1 MADEQIDSLSIAISV
16 KDNDSAKKIKGITD
30 AIDSLVSSLKG
41 LESVQGALKTLENS
55 LGAIGRSSKSISS
68 KTKKVFAQAPQ
79 MATATEGVKGG
90 SLPQI
95 AKQTKTEING
105 LTKNLKE
112 NKKEAEKGASSF
124 NKFTRAVGRIALYR
138 MIRTA
143 LKEITQAAREGLS
156 NLSTVDKNLANSMN
170 RLSASA
176 TTLKNVFA
184 SALSPII
191 KNIEPVITK
200 FADTLATII
209 NRYEEAKAA
218 MQGASTYTRILTS
231 DTEEYKKSLDR
242 AKGSL
247 LSFDTFNI
255 LSSNK
260 QYTGVIEDTVKLTQG
275 EAKGI
280 VAEIDNITNALTG
293 LIGVISII
301 KLAEIASGII
311 KVKNAFVIFN
321 AALVGGV
328 LISIANAVEAF
339 KNGDIYGGILA
350 TTVGISL
357 ATALILL
364 NKEMLKTVGIKIV
377 QFFQNLRLQSA
388 LATTSMQKLQLA
400 AGAVFVGITALA
412 MGITSFISS
421 WSDMS
426 VLKKIL
432 TIFIALAAAI
442 TATAIALHLFYGNWA
457 AALGIGAA
465 VAGGVLL
472 VSSSIPNFA
481 NGGSFNTAD
490 MFYANENGQTE
501 LIASTNN
508 GGAVMN
514 MEQLQGAIY
523 NGMIMAM
530 ADSGGKEI
538 VLKVDQNTLGRVV
551 ANSTGFIS
559 ETNRI
564 KLIKV

>member
-41 LESVQGALKTLENS
+41 LESMQGALKTLENA
-55 LGAIGRSSKSISS
+55 LGAIDRTSKSISS
-68 KTKKVFAQAPQ
+68 KTKKAFAQAPQ

-112 NKKEAEKGASSF
+112 NKKEAEKSASSF
-124 NKFTRAVGRIALYR
+124 NKFTRAVGRIAFYR
-138 MIRTA
+138 MIRAA

-247 LSFDTFNI
+247 LSFDTFNV

-260 QYTGVIEDTVKLTQG
+260 QYTGVIEDTVKLTQS

-357 ATALILL
+357 ATAFILL

-400 AGAVFVGITALA
+400 AGAVFVGITTLA

-442 TATAIALHLFYGNWA
+442 TATAIALHLFYGNWT

-481 NGGSFNTAD
+481 NGGSFNSAD

-501 LIASTNN
+501 LIASSNN

-530 ADSGGKEI
+530 ADSGGKEV

-551 ANSTGFIS
+551 ANSAGFIS